1 MLKVFDRQIDE
12 TQKLFILSVE
22 FYKPQTDRRTTF
34 VELRRFL
41 GKVWEDYQEGL
52 GKGKQLYLLSI
63 YKKAN

>member
-41 GKVWEDYQEGL
+41 GKV
-52 GKGKQLYLLSI
+52 
-63 YKKAN
+63 